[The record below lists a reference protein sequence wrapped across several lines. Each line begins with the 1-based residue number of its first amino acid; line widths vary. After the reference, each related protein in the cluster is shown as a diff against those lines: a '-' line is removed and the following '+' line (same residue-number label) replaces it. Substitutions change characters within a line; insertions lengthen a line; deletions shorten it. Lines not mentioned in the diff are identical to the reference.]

1 MKCDSCVSEL
11 AAVRR
16 PRCGKLLCRSCFS
29 SAFELDVHETIVG
42 ENFFKPN
49 DVVAIGVSGG
59 KDSAVV
65 LHVLH
70 RLNERFNYG
79 IRLMMVAID
88 EGIHGY
94 RDDSLESVYEQ
105 QKRYCLPL
113 KILSYK
119 QLFGWSMDEVVS
131 RIGKRSNCT
140 YCGVFRRQ
148 ALERGCHVVGADKL
162 VTGHNA
168 DDMAETVLMNL
179 LRGDLR
185 RLHRCTRPVSGENDG
200 LPRCKPLYR
209 AFQKEIVLYARFNQL
224 DYFATDCLYAGRSY
238 RAHLRDFV
246 KRLELIRPIAI
257 LDIIASGQQLATVS
271 TSCRP
276 PIRTSCHQCGSVSSN
291 SLCHACAL
299 LEGLNRLSVPVHS
312 GRPLLSSPNDAGV
325 PSIEEIA
332 LCCDNDFEGKVCSK
346 PTLMKNRSPY
356 CTIHAN
362 PFISPAVSRHLVKV
376 PNVIVMV
383 GLPARGKTYIA
394 KKLCRYLNW
403 IGIVTK
409 VFNLGDY
416 RRLYFKEHSSFNDF
430 FDAKNMDTVTVRQQC
445 ADLALTDV
453 CRYLEEDTG
462 HVAIFD
468 ATNSTRQRRSFLRS
482 CLADQRMFRLLFVES
497 LCDDPIIVGS
507 NIQDV
512 KVNSPDYKDIVDKEM
527 ARNDFLKRIEHY
539 RKEYQPLDPS
549 VDSDLSFI
557 KIYDAG
563 KRFLVQNIVGHV
575 QSRIVYFLMNIHI
588 LPRSIF
594 LTRHGESEFN
604 RMGRLGG
611 DSPLSQRGLLYA
623 KRLSEYFQQ
632 EQVPDLRVWSS
643 QKIRAVQTA
652 FLLEPCATYIEH
664 WKALDEIDAGICE
677 GLTYAEVLER
687 YPEQFHLRDQDKFHY
702 RYPSG
707 ESYEDLVA
715 RVEPVIMEL
724 ERQENVLVVAHQAVL
739 RCLLAY
745 FLDKDWKEMPYL
757 RVPLHT
763 VVKLTPVAYGCN
775 MELIKFDV
783 EAVDTHRDK
792 PNWSVEPLQTPYL
805 DKCKS
810 P

>member
-1 MKCDSCVSEL
+1 MYL
-11 AAVRR
+11 
-16 PRCGKLLCRSCFS
+16 GFS
-29 SAFELDVHETIVG
+29 LNDCTIV
-42 ENFFKPN
+42 
-49 DVVAIGVSGG
+49 
-59 KDSAVV
+59 
-65 LHVLH
+65 
-70 RLNERFNYG
+70 
-79 IRLMMVAID
+79 
-88 EGIHGY
+88 
-94 RDDSLESVYEQ
+94 
-105 QKRYCLPL
+105 
-113 KILSYK
+113 
-119 QLFGWSMDEVVS
+119 
-131 RIGKRSNCT
+131 
-140 YCGVFRRQ
+140 
-148 ALERGCHVVGADKL
+148 DKL

-185 RLHRCTRPVSGENDG
+185 RLHRCTRPISGETDG

-209 AFQKEIVLYARFNQL
+209 AFQKEIVLYACFNKL

-246 KRLELIRPIAI
+246 KRLELIRPVAT
-257 LDIIASGQQLATVS
+257 LDIIASGQQLAAMS
-271 TSCRP
+271 SLGRP
-276 PIRTSCHQCGSVSSN
+276 LFRTLCYQCGSVSNN

-299 LEGLNRLSVPVHS
+299 LEGLNRLSI
-312 GRPLLSSPNDAGV
+312 PLHGDRRFFSTPEDADLV
-325 PSIEEIA
+325 AIEEI
-332 LCCDNDFEGKVCSK
+332 S
-346 PTLMKNRSPY
+346 
-356 CTIHAN
+356 
-362 PFISPAVSRHLVKV
+362 VSTHLIKV

-403 IGIVTK
+403 TGIVTK

-416 RRLYFKEHSSFNDF
+416 RRLYFKEHSSSSDF
-430 FDAKNMDTVTVRQQC
+430 FDTKNTETISVRQQC
-445 ADLALTDV
+445 ADLALADV

-468 ATNSTRQRRSFLRS
+468 ATNSTRRRRSFLRS
-482 CLADQRMFRLLFVES
+482 CLVDQHMFRLLFVES
-497 LCDDPIIVGS
+497 VCDDPTIVDT

-512 KVNSPDYKDIVDKEM
+512 KVNSPDYKDIADKEM
-527 ARNDFLKRIEHY
+527 AKNDFLKRIEHY

-557 KIYDAG
+557 KIYDVG

-623 KRLSEYFQQ
+623 KRLSDYFQG

-652 FLLEPCATYIEH
+652 FLLGPCATYIEH

-707 ESYEDLVA
+707 EVKISLIFSVQDASCL
-715 RVEPVIMEL
+715 R
-724 ERQENVLVVAHQAVL
+724 HVL
-739 RCLLAY
+739 R
-745 FLDKDWKEMPYL
+745 
-757 RVPLHT
+757 
-763 VVKLTPVAYGCN
+763 
-775 MELIKFDV
+775 I
-783 EAVDTHRDK
+783 
-792 PNWSVEPLQTPYL
+792 
-805 DKCKS
+805 
-810 P
+810 

>member
-1 MKCDSCVSEL
+1 
-11 AAVRR
+11 
-16 PRCGKLLCRSCFS
+16 
-29 SAFELDVHETIVG
+29 
-42 ENFFKPN
+42 
-49 DVVAIGVSGG
+49 
-59 KDSAVV
+59 
-65 LHVLH
+65 
-70 RLNERFNYG
+70 
-79 IRLMMVAID
+79 
-88 EGIHGY
+88 
-94 RDDSLESVYEQ
+94 
-105 QKRYCLPL
+105 
-113 KILSYK
+113 
-119 QLFGWSMDEVVS
+119 
-131 RIGKRSNCT
+131 
-140 YCGVFRRQ
+140 
-148 ALERGCHVVGADKL
+148 
-162 VTGHNA
+162 
-168 DDMAETVLMNL
+168 MAETVLMNL
-179 LRGDLR
+179 LRGDLH
-185 RLHRCTRPVSGENDG
+185 RLHRCTRPISGETDG

-209 AFQKEIVLYARFNQL
+209 AFQKEIVLYARFNKL
-224 DYFATDCLYAGRSY
+224 DYFATDCLYASSSY

-246 KRLELIRPIAI
+246 KRLELIRPVAI
-257 LDIIASGQQLATVS
+257 LDIIASGQQLATMS
-271 TSCRP
+271 SLGRP
-276 PIRTSCHQCGSVSSN
+276 LFRTFCHQCGSVSSN

-299 LEGLNRLSVPVHS
+299 LEGLHRLSI
-312 GRPLLSSPNDAGV
+312 PLQGDRRFLSTPGDTDLVA
-325 PSIEEIA
+325 IEEIC
-332 LCCDNDFEGKVCSK
+332 LCDFEGRDCTKSAI
-346 PTLMKNRSPY
+346 MKNRSPY
-356 CTIHAN
+356 CAIHAN
-362 PFISPAVSRHLVKV
+362 PFISPSVSTHLIKV

-403 IGIVTK
+403 TGIVTK

-416 RRLYFKEHSSFNDF
+416 RRLYFKEHSSFSDF
-430 FDAKNMDTVTVRQQC
+430 FDTKNADTISVRQQC
-445 ADLALTDV
+445 ADLALADV

-468 ATNSTRQRRSFLRS
+468 ATNSTRHRRSFLRS
-482 CLADQRMFRLLFVES
+482 CLVDQHMFRLLFVES
-497 LCDDPIIVGS
+497 VCDDPTIVDT

-512 KVNSPDYKDIVDKEM
+512 KVNSPDYKDIADKEM
-527 ARNDFLKRIEHY
+527 AKNDFLKRIEHY

-557 KIYDAG
+557 KIYDVG

-623 KRLSEYFQQ
+623 KRLSDYFQG

-652 FLLEPCATYIEH
+652 FLLGPCATYIEH

-763 VVKLTPVAYGCN
+763 VVKLTPVAYGCK
-775 MELIKFDV
+775 MDLIKFDV
-783 EAVDTHRDK
+783 EAVDTHRDR
-792 PNWSVEPLQTPYL
+792 PNVCIPTSQNNGGLAEKL
-805 DKCKS
+805 
-810 P
+810 